1 MPLMSLRL
9 MNEIYYHFNFHK
21 KTNIIELI
29 IVTII
34 TILGLYLFK
43 KTMAIKEGYWVNSSE
58 GNKINDGVYTVV
70 DSNDIVNN
78 SINSIFESNNESQP
92 RNRDPNKKFWVDS
105 VGDAVMGSVIGKLSG
120 SNELKERKKRRID
133 NSVNI
138 TNSPI
143 STFVKREA
151 NTIGQEIIKDI
162 KDDKFY
168 NTIIEIT
175 NPSKKRNNF
184 YKKKNRGEMEKTPAK
199 SAEKFPRTDP
209 SNITTDPCNVSS
221 LTQSD
226 YSDDI
231 CLKYSGDSVELN
243 KKCNALSLSNCSIP
257 NCCILVNGVKCVAGN
272 VNGPMYLTENG
283 MDIDS
288 QYYWHQN
295 KCYGNCENNKNSQTY
310 IKECGKYSNN
320 SIGVSKAC
328 MVSMFNNNGC
338 PNPIPS
344 LIDDSFAAIYSKTPK
359 VEINNQLSKLT
370 YTLKKFSK
378 MKGGEMSKE
387 LCNGKQVNKQ

>member
-9 MNEIYYHFNFHK
+9 MNEIYYHFSFHK

-34 TILGLYLFK
+34 TIVGLYLFK
-43 KTMAIKEGYWVNSSE
+43 KRMAIKEGYWVDSSE
-58 GNKINDGVYTVV
+58 GDKINDGVYTVV

-78 SINSIFESNNESQP
+78 SINSIFKSDNENQP
-92 RNRDPNKKFWVDS
+92 RNRDPNKKFWVDAA
-105 VGDAVMGSVIGKLSG
+105 GDAVMGTVIGKLTE
-120 SNELKERKKRRID
+120 SNESNEQKNRRID

-143 STFVKREA
+143 SKFVKMQA
-151 NTIGQEIIKDI
+151 NTIGPEIIKDI
-162 KDDKFY
+162 KDETFY
-168 NTIIEIT
+168 NTIIEVT
-175 NPSKKRNNF
+175 NPSNKRNNF
-184 YKKKNRGEMEKTPAK
+184 YKNNRGEMVKTPVK
-199 SAEKFPRTDP
+199 SKEKFPRTDP

-272 VNGPMYLTENG
+272 INGPMYLTENG
-283 MDIDS
+283 MDIDN
-288 QYYWHQN
+288 QYYFHQN
-295 KCYGNCENNKNSQTY
+295 KCYGNCENNENSETY
-310 IKECGKYSNN
+310 LKECGKYSNN

-338 PNPIPS
+338 ANPRPS
-344 LIDDSFAAIYSKTPK
+344 LINDSFATTYSKTPK

-370 YTLKKFSK
+370 YMLKKFSK
-378 MKGGEMSKE
+378 MHGSEMSKE
-387 LCNGKQVNKQ
+387 LCNGKQVNK